1 MVNMDKVRNA
11 FRAGVVL
18 NDEET
23 AALVAAMRRDATKA
37 NQRQKRNERVGE
49 NYGISIPQYRSKI
62 PKWMKR
68 RLTDDEKAQLKAAWG
83 N

>member
-1 MVNMDKVRNA
+1 MNDRIRMA
-11 FRAGVVL
+11 FARPSAL
-18 NDEET
+18 ADCDLIE
-23 AALVAAMRRDATKA
+23 LVAAMRRDATKA
-37 NQRQKRNERVGE
+37 NRRQNRSERVGE

-62 PKWMKR
+62 RKWMKR